1 MTKYFMRGTSLSS
14 FERMMMEIPKGRD
27 VFHQETDLPS
37 SSVPH
42 KCSIGVSRKEADNHG
57 SNTKAIPHRKDAE

>member
-27 VFHQETDLPS
+27 VFRQETDSPNP
-37 SSVPH
+37 SVPR
-42 KCSIGVSRKEADNHG
+42 KCSIGMSRKEAGNHG
-57 SNTKAIPHRKDAE
+57 SDTK